1 MTESIY
7 ALAGLLRIQ
16 GRFGDAE
23 PLLDEASSYLQNGG
37 AVCESFR
44 RGVLERLVSF
54 YVQWEKAA
62 PDSGQAEKAVAWK
75 QKLTDFDKSEATKH
89 TASAKP

>member
-1 MTESIY
+1 M
-7 ALAGLLRIQ
+7 
-16 GRFGDAE
+16 
-23 PLLDEASSYLQNGG
+23 
-37 AVCESFR
+37 
-44 RGVLERLVSF
+44 SF